1 MATEKRRSQR
11 IEVNDPGSIS
21 WQTES
26 GDSMTDRIVLTNL
39 GDNGAMIEMSRKLS
53 LRQFVQLK
61 VPAWQIDG
69 SASVR
74 YCRQKGLKYR
84 IGLEL
89 SYSIAAKPKVQRWT

>member
-1 MATEKRRSQR
+1 MATEKRRSHR

-21 WQTES
+21 WQNES
-26 GDSMTDRIVLTNL
+26 GENMTDRIMLTNL
-39 GDNGAMIEMSRKLS
+39 GDNGAMVEMSSKLS
-53 LRQFVQLK
+53 LRQSVQLR

-74 YCRQKGLKYR
+74 YCRQKGLKYQ

-89 SYSIAAKPKVQRWT
+89 SFSIAAKPKVQRWT

>member
-11 IEVNDPGSIS
+11 IEVNHPGSIS

-26 GDSMTDRIVLTNL
+26 GDNMTDRVVLTNL
-39 GDNGAMIEMSRKLS
+39 ADNGAMIEMSRKLQ
-53 LRQFVQLK
+53 LRQSVQLK

-69 SASVR
+69 AASVR

-89 SYSIAAKPKVQRWT
+89 SYSILAKPKVQRWT